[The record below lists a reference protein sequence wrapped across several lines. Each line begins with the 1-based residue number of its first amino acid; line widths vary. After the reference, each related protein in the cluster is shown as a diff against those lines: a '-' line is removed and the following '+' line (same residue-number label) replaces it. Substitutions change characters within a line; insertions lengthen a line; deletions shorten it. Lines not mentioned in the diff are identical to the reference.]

1 MTRFLPSFLRSGGAS
16 PWILIG
22 AFFLLASAGGTL
34 LANTMNLRYER
45 DVSRMV
51 FNDNVQLLENIRKE
65 LGVRADS
72 LDALLAGGTDAP
84 DVNNRPYI
92 VVSIAENML
101 WYKQGDSVLFEAP
114 VATGS
119 GKVLVKEGGA
129 DRWKF
134 ETPRGRLTVLD
145 KDEDP
150 QWIPP
155 DWHYIE
161 YARNRGLGVV
171 RLQRGQQIELPDGG
185 AVLVRGSDVVR
196 RTKDGSEE
204 PLGTGST
211 REVVAGGN
219 VIIPPFGTTQRK
231 YPDVMGT
238 HRLKLGDGYAI
249 HGTNNP
255 ASIGQSVSHGC
266 IRLRNDQI
274 EKLYEMV
281 EVGTPVYVY

>member
-1 MTRFLPSFLRSGGAS
+1 MTRFLPPFLRSGGAS

-45 DVSRMV
+45 DVSRTV
-51 FNDNVQLLENIRKE
+51 FNDNVPLLENIRKE

-185 AVLVRGSDVVR
+185 AVLVRGSD
-196 RTKDGSEE
+196 
-204 PLGTGST
+204 
-211 REVVAGGN
+211 
-219 VIIPPFGTTQRK
+219 
-231 YPDVMGT
+231 
-238 HRLKLGDGYAI
+238 
-249 HGTNNP
+249 
-255 ASIGQSVSHGC
+255 
-266 IRLRNDQI
+266 
-274 EKLYEMV
+274 
-281 EVGTPVYVY
+281 

>member
-1 MTRFLPSFLRSGGAS
+1 MTRFLPAFLRTGGAA
-16 PWILIG
+16 PWVLI
-22 AFFLLASAGGTL
+22 AIFVLLAVAAGTL
-34 LANTMNLRYER
+34 LASTMNLRYER

-51 FNDNVQLLENIRKE
+51 FNDNVHLLDNIRKE

-72 LDALLAGGTDAP
+72 LDALLAGGTEAP
-84 DVNNRPYI
+84 DVSQRAYI

-101 WYKQGDSVLFEAP
+101 WYKKGDSVLFQAP

-119 GKVLVKEGGA
+119 GKVLVREGGA
-129 DRWKF
+129 ERWKF
-134 ETPRGRLTVLD
+134 ETPRGRLTVLE
-145 KDEDP
+145 KDLDP

-155 DWHYIE
+155 DWHFIE

-171 RLQRGQQIELPDGG
+171 RLQRGRQIELPDGG
-185 AVLVRGSDVVR
+185 ALLVRGSNVVR
-196 RTKDGSEE
+196 KDPDGTEHA
-204 PLGTGST
+204 LGT
-211 REVVAGGN
+211 REIVAGGN
-219 VIIPPFGTTQRK
+219 VVIPPFGTNQRK
-231 YPDVMGT
+231 FPDVMGT

-266 IRLRNDQI
+266 IRLRNSDI
-274 EKLYEMV
+274 AKLYEMV